1 MIVLLFPLSNW
12 CQLIPKSKK
21 ALSMMRQCCCNPTLL
36 EYAALNGCYYFDATL
51 MARPSK
57 KKLYV
62 KLGKITSWGIKT
74 LNIWYMGPTIDQ
86 Y

>member
-1 MIVLLFPLSNW
+1 
-12 CQLIPKSKK
+12 
-21 ALSMMRQCCCNPTLL
+21 
-36 EYAALNGCYYFDATL
+36 

-86 Y
+86 YWYYTVAMEKWYTMNIINTKIKTTYHNSAKNHVSRQNHTSDKGFD